1 MCVNRQILH
10 SAFAKV
16 SALSPLTV
24 LLATANICLFLSFS
38 PSSFSRLCC
47 CSSSSFFCFLSFRF
61 YGEIIYVGFFLYA
74 FVLSVLNQRTNE
86 RNKRVFNLP
95 KSTKFISWESQ
106 RNRMQ
111 FYELLFHS
119 TCVERIRREYRR
131 FLNVCFYFYFLWLFV
146 RLLYYLSLHYVCLGF
161 IILFLIVFFF
171 VKFKIVK
178 DSISIRIW

>member
-1 MCVNRQILH
+1 MISFLNSISPFHFRFSEVSTTVLNEHLSDTENVMCVNRQIFH

-38 PSSFSRLCC
+38 PSSSSSSRLCC

-95 KSTKFISWESQ
+95 KSTKFIS
-106 RNRMQ
+106 
-111 FYELLFHS
+111 
-119 TCVERIRREYRR
+119 
-131 FLNVCFYFYFLWLFV
+131 
-146 RLLYYLSLHYVCLGF
+146 
-161 IILFLIVFFF
+161 
-171 VKFKIVK
+171 
-178 DSISIRIW
+178 